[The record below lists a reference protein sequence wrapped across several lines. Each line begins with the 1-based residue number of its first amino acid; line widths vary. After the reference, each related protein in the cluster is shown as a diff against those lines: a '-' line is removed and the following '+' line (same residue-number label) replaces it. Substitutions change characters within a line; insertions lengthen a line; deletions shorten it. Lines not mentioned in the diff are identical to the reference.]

1 LISFHL
7 SLRRSFYFE
16 FLAASLTTNS
26 TCFTLLVIYRP
37 PSHKPN
43 QFIDEF
49 ASLLEFLVHSP
60 GILLIVGDFNIHV
73 DDKSCQLGQSFH
85 SLIDSFDLQQHVSDS
100 SHIGGH
106 TLDLVLSRS
115 SDNFLFDCST
125 SDFISDHRVIHWCAK
140 AHRPLRPVKK
150 VEFRKR
156 KSIDFSSFCSD
167 LLKLPLLTSPAGDC
181 ESALLQYNNGLAC
194 VLDSHAPMVKR
205 CFTVRPHNPW
215 DSEEIHAARRKVR
228 TLERLETDKP
238 YNRQANHARRAAETS
253 RDDQP
258 G

>member
-1 LISFHL
+1 MRKMESVRINLVGNLKLCALAPLTLDYVAL
-7 SLRRSFYFE
+7 SFE

-60 GILLIVGDFNIHV
+60 GLLLIVDDFNIHV
-73 DDKSCQLGQSFH
+73 DDKSCKLGQSFL

-100 SHIGGH
+100 THIGGH

-115 SDNFLFDCST
+115 SDNFLVDCST
-125 SDFISDHRVIHWCAK
+125 SDFISDNAIHWCAK

-150 VEFRKR
+150 VEFRKL

-181 ESALLQYNNGLAC
+181 ESALLQYNNGLALALH
-194 VLDSHAPMVKR
+194 VFSTHTLQLSKDASLFPQIIRGTMR
-205 CFTVRPHNPW
+205 R
-215 DSEEIHAARRKVR
+215 SMLLEER
-228 TLERLETDKP
+228 
-238 YNRQANHARRAAETS
+238 
-253 RDDQP
+253 
-258 G
+258 

>member
-1 LISFHL
+1 MGDHI
-7 SLRRSFYFE
+7 
-16 FLAASLTTNS
+16 

-60 GILLIVGDFNIHV
+60 GLLLIVDDFNIHV
-73 DDKSCQLGQSFH
+73 DDKSCQLGQSFL

-115 SDNFLFDCST
+115 SDNFLVDCFT
-125 SDFISDHRVIHWCAK
+125 SDFISDHHGIHWCAE

-150 VEFRKR
+150 VEFRKLR
-156 KSIDFSSFCSD
+156 SIDFSSFCSD
-167 LLKLPLLTSPAGDC
+167 LLKLHFLRPQLGIVKVLCCSTTTALHWPCMCSRLTRSNCQKMLHCSP
-181 ESALLQYNNGLAC
+181 
-194 VLDSHAPMVKR
+194 R
-205 CFTVRPHNPW
+205 
-215 DSEEIHAARRKVR
+215 
-228 TLERLETDKP
+228 
-238 YNRQANHARRAAETS
+238 
-253 RDDQP
+253 
-258 G
+258 